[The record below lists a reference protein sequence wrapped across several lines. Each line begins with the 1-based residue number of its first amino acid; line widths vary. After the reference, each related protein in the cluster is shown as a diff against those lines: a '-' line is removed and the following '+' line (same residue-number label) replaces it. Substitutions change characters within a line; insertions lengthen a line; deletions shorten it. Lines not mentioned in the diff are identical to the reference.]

1 MSQSENPVN
10 RKADFYVPSTEED
23 RKRLR
28 DNRATLWPKML
39 LCIALVLAII
49 FVCAWVFG
57 WMPTLVG
64 LAALGVAGICLLV
77 GYGSMHAMT
86 KEEERAAIEN
96 LPGCDIFEPEDVRI
110 TGGKSYDFDCSP
122 ADIFPYFKQFNLIK
136 SGYYSFD
143 WLERFFGFH
152 IVNDYTIRPE
162 WQHVEPG
169 DWIYY
174 HQNGAGTGVV
184 DIRENEYITTYSD
197 TRYKPTQEMAIAWA
211 PKWMKGFAWT
221 WNFVFSPTNNGEGT
235 HFITYL
241 QAWWPEE
248 TSKAT
253 IVRLMIEWGLP
264 SNFMMNG
271 MAHTVK
277 KLAERDARARRA
289 GKPLPGY
296 RGRK

>member
-28 DNRATLWPKML
+28 DKQATLWPKML
-39 LCIALVLAII
+39 LCIALVLAITL
-49 FVCAWVFG
+49 CAHGFS

-96 LPGCDIFEPEDVRI
+96 LPGCDIFASEDVRI
-110 TGGKSYDFDCSP
+110 TGKSRTTSIARLPIY
-122 ADIFPYFKQFNLIK
+122 FPYFKQFNLIK

-169 DWIYY
+169 D
-174 HQNGAGTGVV
+174 
-184 DIRENEYITTYSD
+184 
-197 TRYKPTQEMAIAWA
+197 
-211 PKWMKGFAWT
+211 
-221 WNFVFSPTNNGEGT
+221 
-235 HFITYL
+235 
-241 QAWWPEE
+241 
-248 TSKAT
+248 
-253 IVRLMIEWGLP
+253 
-264 SNFMMNG
+264 
-271 MAHTVK
+271 
-277 KLAERDARARRA
+277 
-289 GKPLPGY
+289 
-296 RGRK
+296 